1 MFAYEITKG
10 MKSYGPI
17 GLLKAKKQS
26 KELIYHA
33 IFALK
38 ETVKYKNMYVLLG
51 FESEKIKKK
60 IEEYK
65 INTNIITNTTY
76 DTTNQGY
83 AFKLMIKSII
93 EDNLDIDGILFV
105 NSNIL
110 IKKLPKYPVNHSWV
124 LMEKRAKNKKNTI
137 GCSIVDNKL
146 NYLFYNIGDYDW
158 TEVVYLT
165 KKDIQTMI
173 MSIDTYYDNMFM
185 FEILNMAI
193 EKQNMNFSTL
203 CLDKSNDLVKIS
215 GMKDKHKIK

>member
-65 INTNIITNTTY
+65 INTSIITNTTY

-124 LMEKRAKNKKNTI
+124 LMEKRTKNKKNTI
-137 GCSIVDNKL
+137 GCSIIDNKL